1 MTNNQSRLV
10 PNECSI
16 CLGEIRFADERRTAC
31 RHIFHIVC
39 LETWL
44 QRNST
49 CPLCRAHLPGPVDDD
64 ETDAEE
70 DEGMVEPEFDVF
82 LYDPSEMLCLY
93 AFFKAI
99 CVSRFPN
106 ANPASMQR
114 IVPGLF
120 QMMMEVT
127 PQVEFDL
134 LIDDNESWFHR
145 QEVINAFFEGS
156 FDDEPVARAYV
167 LDADHD
173 PSIHRMISIY
183 ESFMTYIGNRGLYTY
198 DSYVLFGEFLERLNT
213 QEQYLLF
220 RTRQYQAV
228 LRSLGPRN

>member
-1 MTNNQSRLV
+1 MTNNQSRMLGD
-10 PNECSI
+10 ECSI
-16 CLGEIRFADERRTAC
+16 CLRGILHDEERRTAC
-31 RHIFHIVC
+31 NHVFHASC
-39 LETWL
+39 L
-44 QRNST
+44 QRWLDRNPT
-49 CPLCRAHLPGPVDDD
+49 CPLCRAQLPGPVDDD

-70 DEGMVEPEFDVF
+70 DEGMVEDEFDVF
-82 LYDPSEMLCLY
+82 LYSPSEMLSLY

-99 CVSRFPN
+99 CVSRFPS

-173 PSIHRMISIY
+173 PSIHRIISIY

-198 DSYVLFGEFLERLNT
+198 DSYVLFEEFLDRLNT